1 MNVTLYAYNLV
12 EKRVRGKDILD
23 VNCFE
28 KDFIKC
34 IEILNKQNLKSKSY
48 KLLNKNKIIYID
60 RYEYLKD
67 SHILFMVFKSA
78 EYGLIRK
85 VVNTETMEEQKNKK
99 KGKKDGDEETTCVV
113 IKFDGKEKSKEAV
126 CLLQV
131 NAHGVTMSKI
141 FEYLN
146 MKIIAIHNADNDNIK
161 YRINHFNIISKDFLK
176 ALEKANKIKTV
187 KLVIDSELTGN
198 SEFKDYANDNEDI
211 SNEFEIIYKPSNKI
225 GIGKNTVKKFFE
237 LYGREGADI
246 KKIRVDMNVADGNPL
261 SFDTEKMKEKEYVTV
276 TDTLSQEPNVDE
288 LRAQMIEKIKSY

>member
-12 EKRVRGKDILD
+12 EKRVREKGVLD
-23 VNCFE
+23 VEFFE
-28 KDFIKC
+28 KDFVKF
-34 IEILNKQNLKSKSY
+34 IENLSKQNLKGKKY
-48 KLLNKNKIIYID
+48 KLINKNKIIYLD
-60 RYEYLKD
+60 RYEYLET
-67 SHILFMVFKSA
+67 SHILFLVFKSA

-99 KGKKDGDEETTCVV
+99 KGKKDGDEETTCAV
-113 IKFDGKEKSKEAV
+113 IKFDSKENSKEAV

-131 NAHGVTMSKI
+131 NAHGVTLNKI

-146 MKIIAIHNADNDNIK
+146 IKIVAIHNLYNDNIK
-161 YRINHFNIISKDFLK
+161 YRINHFNMVSNDFLK
-176 ALEKANKIKTV
+176 ALERADKIKTV

-198 SEFKDYANDNEDI
+198 SEFKDYANENEDI
-211 SNEFEIIYKPSNKI
+211 SNEFDIIYKPSDRL

-237 LYGREGADI
+237 QYGREGADI
-246 KKIRVDMNVADGNPL
+246 KKIRVDTNAADGNPL

-288 LRAQMIEKIKSY
+288 LKIQMIERIKRY